1 MPAKS
6 EAQLAYFKMLSE
18 NPDMAKAHGVSQDTI
33 KEFTEGV
40 DKNLPKRVG
49 TKTARSKRRKN

>member
-6 EAQLAYFKMLSE
+6 KAQLEYFKMLAA

-33 KEFTEGV
+33 KEFTEGA

-49 TKTARSKRRKN
+49 TKTTRSKRRKN